1 MIYAFAK
8 DLTNPAGT
16 RFIVRILFYRSRIS
30 MDRILASEAGDL
42 GSNPGGS
49 AIFLSPPCFLL

>member
-1 MIYAFAK
+1 
-8 DLTNPAGT
+8 
-16 RFIVRILFYRSRIS
+16 

-49 AIFLSPPCFLL
+49 ATLLSLTDFSI

>member
-1 MIYAFAK
+1 
-8 DLTNPAGT
+8 
-16 RFIVRILFYRSRIS
+16 

-49 AIFLSPPCFLL
+49 ATPVRLVFPARKSEISLHAHNAS